1 MTAHVFVFLVAS
13 NMPKKIKSFQDLWG
27 GGDFEQQME
36 NMSEHEK
43 YALMLSDHTPTTWGA
58 EEEVSVP
65 HNIASVNAWITVI
78 ITSVVITLMVISDY
92 DHDSNHL

>member
-1 MTAHVFVFLVAS
+1 
-13 NMPKKIKSFQDLWG
+13 
-27 GGDFEQQME
+27 ME

-65 HNIASVNAWITVI
+65 RNTASVNALITITWVI
-78 ITSVVITLMVISDY
+78 ITLMVIGDIMIMTLIIC
-92 DHDSNHL
+92 DVLCCL